1 MTVAIRP
8 LDVSSDADVA
18 QYSALDE
25 ALDQH
30 SFGGFQRYSIGQR
43 RASLADSA
51 YHVTRRWV
59 AVTEL
64 MAGGEAIVGRAVIF
78 LPQQDNLGTVSAGV
92 AVHPDF
98 RGLGTGTA
106 LLEHALLP
114 ALRECGRSLIQ
125 AWAEIPAEGDP
136 DDPALPANRLAA
148 RLGLSRRNVAVARV
162 LPLPIQDDLLDRL
175 QAEVAGHIGGYRI
188 ELWDEGVPEEHL
200 EGYGRLLRQLELDE
214 PDEDVEHEAPE
225 YTPERIRSEEQRRR
239 ERGEAAV
246 MAVAIAADG
255 TCVGNSE
262 IIVQQSE
269 GTTMAWQESTLV
281 LPEHRGHRL
290 GLALKVATHRV
301 LGERAPHVAALVT
314 FNSHVNPWMI
324 GINEKLGYRVALRE
338 VTLQGRP
345 DLDAPELSTPDH
357 DAPELSA
364 HELSAPVRGS
374 TPETTSATLDS

>member
-8 LDVSSDADVA
+8 LDVASDADVA

-30 SFGGFQRYSIGQR
+30 SFGGFQRYSIGQH

-64 MAGGEAIVGRAVIF
+64 MEGGEAIVGRAVVF

-98 RGLGTGTA
+98 RGLGIGTA
-106 LLEHALLP
+106 LLDQALLP
-114 ALRECGRSLIQ
+114 ALHECGRSLIQ
-125 AWAEIPAEGDP
+125 AWAEIPVEGDP

-148 RLGLSRRNVAVARV
+148 RLGITRRNVAIACV
-162 LPLPIQDDLLDRL
+162 LPLPIEDGLLARL
-175 QAEVAGHIGGYRI
+175 QAEVDEHIGDYHI
-188 ELWDEGVPEEHL
+188 ELWEEGVPEEHL

-225 YTPERIRSEEQRRR
+225 YTPERIRSGEQRRR
-239 ERGEAAV
+239 ERGIAAV
-246 MAVAIAADG
+246 TAVAIAADG

-262 IIVQQSE
+262 ILVQQSE
-269 GTTMAWQESTLV
+269 GTTMAWQENTLV

-301 LGERAPHVAALVT
+301 LGDRAPHVRVLVT

-345 DLDAPELSTPDH
+345 DLDDLDCGTLDRSAPDRVSTPG
-357 DAPELSA
+357 AA
-364 HELSAPVRGS
+364 
-374 TPETTSATLDS
+374 SATLDA